1 VVHSGS
7 TWMDPSPV
15 VATMYKGLYLSQS
28 VPPTD
33 DWAEFWCPQKRFG
46 HDFFLPCLLLSYY
59 WLMRVWF
66 ATREK
71 QPIANPTVKLLFQH
85 GGCCFEVVGTP
96 QVIVGVLFIHWLCVR
111 HCTEWVLYHLV
122 SDSRGVGFTFV
133 QKIPAHFCKQPS
145 ISCVVPKAVT

>member
-1 VVHSGS
+1 VVVHSGS

-71 QPIANPTVKLLFQH
+71 QQIANPTVKLLFQH
-85 GGCCFEVVGTP
+85 SGCCFEVVGMP
-96 QVIVGVLFIHWLCVR
+96 QVIVGVQFIHWLCVR
-111 HCTEWVLYHLV
+111 HCTEWVLV
-122 SDSRGVGFTFV
+122 SPCIRLKRRWFHVCAKNTCSFLQTTIHFV
-133 QKIPAHFCKQPS
+133 CSA
-145 ISCVVPKAVT
+145 

>member
-1 VVHSGS
+1 MVVHSGS

-71 QPIANPTVKLLFQH
+71 TTNSQPHGQTVVPTWWLLFRSCGNAPSH
-85 GGCCFEVVGTP
+85 CGGAIYTLIVRSTLYWVG
-96 QVIVGVLFIHWLCVR
+96 
-111 HCTEWVLYHLV
+111 LV
-122 SDSRGVGFTFV
+122 SPCIRFKRRWFHVCAKNTCSFLQTTIHFV
-133 QKIPAHFCKQPS
+133 CSA
-145 ISCVVPKAVT
+145 